1 MVASLLLVALP
12 MACAVEPVVKGGQYI
27 AQVPEH
33 ADLVDVSEANMYNV
47 LPEPSVRNVPA
58 GPLCVCTVAAAE
70 DAPTPDD
77 PALDDPGP
85 ADDAPADDPVPAD
98 DPAPPGGVLDVVE
111 LAHALSSNAAA
122 VNGTTSPISGR
133 VSNVFTA
140 FI

>member
-70 DAPTPDD
+70 DGPTPDD

-85 ADDAPADDPVPAD
+85 ADDAPADDLPAD

-122 VNGTTSPISGR
+122 VNGTTSLISGR
-133 VSNVFTA
+133 MSN
-140 FI
+140 